1 MRSPHA
7 LQPLQVPDRQAQVPG
22 SRTPVSRPSGA
33 RPAGTG
39 AALTS
44 VSAAPTSSPAQVSVL
59 VHAVPPVSAHG
70 IAAAAQQHGMHGE
83 RVRDLAELEQR
94 LAHTPGTRVV
104 LTTPAAARATAHLLQ
119 RRTGTQHGQH
129 GGQQHGQQHGQH
141 GGGEVVLVVLLEDP
155 SPAQHVAALRAGA
168 RGVAHAGAPL
178 ADLIAVL
185 SAAARGFTVLPAAVA
200 RALCL
205 PLVSTRAVE
214 VPAEERGWLRQ
225 LARGV
230 SVAELA
236 VRSCYSERE
245 MYRLL
250 NRAYQ
255 RLGAAN
261 RTEALLLAQRAGL
274 LSA

>member
-1 MRSPHA
+1 MHA
-7 LQPLQVPDRQAQVPG
+7 ETFVPISTPTIAGAPPAVRIPA
-22 SRTPVSRPSGA
+22 SR
-33 RPAGTG
+33 RPA
-39 AALTS
+39 S

-119 RRTGTQHGQH
+119 RRTGTQHGQYGQH